1 MVNMSWMGKDDAVCV
16 CVCVC
21 VLFNFRL
28 ECEEEERIYENMSC
42 IPFVVG
48 DLSM

>member
-1 MVNMSWMGKDDAVCV
+1 MSWMGKDDAVCV

-28 ECEEEERIYENMSC
+28 ECEERIYENMSC